1 MSSEVETLEAL
12 LATVQRNRRLPRPA
26 RGAFT
31 ARPTESPASPVSSA
45 PASARAAARSDA
57 PALGTRPPSEPL
69 VFEGQDAAQRG
80 FTPSSMPAAPLSEP
94 LAFEGQ
100 AQAPSQPVAATA
112 PPSEPVAAMAP
123 PSQPVAV
130 EPTPVA
136 APSSPIARVLGEP
149 AISTEPLTFGEL
161 LDLTLSLRPVAHD
174 EPPAA

>member
-1 MSSEVETLEAL
+1 
-12 LATVQRNRRLPRPA
+12 
-26 RGAFT
+26 
-31 ARPTESPASPVSSA
+31 
-45 PASARAAARSDA
+45 
-57 PALGTRPPSEPL
+57 
-69 VFEGQDAAQRG
+69 
-80 FTPSSMPAAPLSEP
+80 
-94 LAFEGQ
+94 
-100 AQAPSQPVAATA
+100 
-112 PPSEPVAAMAP
+112 PSEPVAAMAP